1 VTASEFIF
9 LALGLILGIAA
20 GAALIEVL
28 RARPPAPREVRLTM
42 STDAVPRRSST
53 LAEATQVVAPG
64 EPARG
69 GPADRR
75 EGGLDPI
82 DGGPDRRTPV
92 RSAPVA
98 VPMGAGPQPGQVME
112 PAFPLH
118 DPAPVSGAIPV
129 SSGTDPMLGAF
140 RASAAA
146 SATAA
151 MRRPAATAVLDAGEA
166 NGAPAAAAAGAASG
180 DDRSRAQEAG
190 LDASDAGRPSSGADT
205 GESASPVVSAAPVE
219 DGPCAEV
226 RRIAG
231 ERCELATRAR
241 EQAGT
246 AEASL
251 RAAQRAYDQHEQRSD
266 AAQASADPRAIRQA
280 KDAAQDRFRT
290 ARAAADTNDAL
301 ESAARTW
308 LSEVNDINAAAREA
322 ATALAR
328 ERAAAQQLAMDL
340 ERRALEADAARIAA
354 ETAEAACLEAREA
367 MATCDEEMARG
378 EQPGPVHTPGSP
390 FPLHAT
396 DPETDVLPAALAGG
410 ARAPRIFR
418 LLRGDRAAMGEMVA
432 ALAGDDPDERRRWQL
447 AIAGLIDAIVADAI
461 EAATLEFPDDHPF
474 WGPFTVGQDRDIV
487 RALAS
492 LGYRFDGLGGWQDD
506 RAPSQRDLSLA
517 LGYAGLDPMRTRHWP
532 DEAETA
538 ALFSEVTVAA
548 DEHLAGAAGDLT
560 LGELVSMLGRRA
572 DGLAELWNHW
582 GRIRPLLLDEA

>member
-75 EGGLDPI
+75 EGGPDPI
-82 DGGPDRRTPV
+82 DGAADRRTPV
-92 RSAPVA
+92 RSTPIA
-98 VPMGAGPQPGQVME
+98 VPMGAGPQLGQVME
-112 PAFPLH
+112 PTFPLH
-118 DPAPVSGAIPV
+118 DPAPVSAAVPV
-129 SSGTDPMLGAF
+129 SGGTDPMLGAF

-146 SATAA
+146 AATAA
-151 MRRPAATAVLDAGEA
+151 MRQAPTATAVLDPGDVGGSASVATADGSA
-166 NGAPAAAAAGAASG
+166 SAGA
-180 DDRSRAQEAG
+180 
-190 LDASDAGRPSSGADT
+190 
-205 GESASPVVSAAPVE
+205 SAAPVE

-226 RRIAG
+226 RRIAA

-241 EQAGT
+241 EQAGA

-266 AAQASADPRAIRQA
+266 AAQTSADPRAIRQA

-322 ATALAR
+322 SSALAR

-367 MATCDEEMARG
+367 VATCDEELARG
-378 EQPGPVHTPGSP
+378 EQPAPVHTPGSP
-390 FPLHAT
+390 FPPHAT
-396 DPETDVLPAALAGG
+396 DPDPDVLPAALAGG

-432 ALAGDDPDERRRWQL
+432 ALAGDDADERRRWQL

-461 EAATLEFPDDHPF
+461 EAATLEFPDDHTF

-492 LGYRFDGLGGWQDD
+492 LGYRFDGLGGWQDG

-532 DEAETA
+532 NEAETA